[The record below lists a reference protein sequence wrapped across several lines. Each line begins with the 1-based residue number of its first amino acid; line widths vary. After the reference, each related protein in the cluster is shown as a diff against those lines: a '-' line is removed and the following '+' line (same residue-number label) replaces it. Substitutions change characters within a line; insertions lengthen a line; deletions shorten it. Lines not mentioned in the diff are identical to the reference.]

1 MKKLIFSI
9 IVAGSLSSSLSAQTQ
24 NEARAQSLYFSAV
37 EELDQNNY
45 KAVFAKLAE
54 INKLLG
60 GSNPR
65 LSYLAAKAYYA
76 QHDYAATQAACKDY
90 FSSNPLHDM
99 GYDEMKQM
107 AEVAASELE
116 AAMRRQRED
125 AEARKS
131 AEAER
136 VKHEQ
141 EEAAA
146 FAKRMKESADR
157 RAQDAELQKLRD
169 EREASAYKA
178 AQAANTKSAYLD
190 FIYKFP
196 SGKLVSEAKAEMQRK
211 WPSPTRTLKNN
222 KYGYVDKSGKLVV
235 KAVYDNASEYSEGLA
250 RVGKGNR
257 YGFINEE
264 GKVVVPLNYVAAS
277 NFAYGYA
284 VVKPDVNTAFFID
297 KGGNVLGNTSYKDA
311 KSFSEGLAAVQ
322 DQYYMYGFINASGT
336 LVIDHQFNEVSW
348 FKEGIAAVG
357 KSDGGH
363 MKYGYVDNKG
373 TMLTGFEFQE
383 AKDFQ
388 NGVGR
393 VKKDGKYGLVDKFGN
408 PITTYEYDYI
418 SDFGSD
424 GLAVAKKAG
433 FEVLLDVEGR
443 PWARVN
449 GKLIKIK
456 L

>member
-1 MKKLIFSI
+1 MKKLIFSM
-9 IVAGSLSSSLSAQTQ
+9 IVAGAMSSTLSAQTQ

-37 EELDQNNY
+37 DELDQNNY
-45 KAVFAKLAE
+45 KAVLAKVAE
-54 INKLLG
+54 ISKLLG
-60 GSNPR
+60 GTNPR
-65 LSYLAAKAYYA
+65 LCYLAAKAQYA
-76 QHDYAATQAACKDY
+76 QHDYAATQAACKNY
-90 FSSNPLHDM
+90 FASNPLQDP
-99 GYDEMKQM
+99 GYAEMKEM

-116 AAMRRQRED
+116 AVARRQRED
-125 AEARKS
+125 AEARRN
-131 AEAER
+131 AEAEKVR
-136 VKHEQ
+136 QEQ

-146 FAKRMKESADR
+146 FAKRMQESADR

-169 EREASAYKA
+169 EREASEYKA
-178 AQAANTKSAYLD
+178 AQTANTKSAYQD

-196 SGKLVSEAKAEMQRK
+196 SGKLAAEAKAEMLRK

-222 KYGYVDKSGKLVV
+222 KYGYVDKSGKMVI
-235 KAVYDNASEYSEGLA
+235 KAAYDNASEFSEGLA

-264 GKVVVPLNYVAAS
+264 GKVVIPLNYVAAS

-284 VVKPDVNTAFFID
+284 IVKPDVNTAFFINKNGD
-297 KGGNVLGNTSYKDA
+297 VLGNTSYKDA

-322 DQYYMYGFINASGT
+322 DQYYMYGFVDTKGNV
-336 LVIDHQFNEVSW
+336 VIDYQFNEVSW

-357 KSDGGH
+357 KSEGGK
-363 MKYGYVDNKG
+363 MKYGYVDKEG

-418 SDFGSD
+418 SDFGND
-424 GLAVAKKAG
+424 GLAIAKKAG